1 MSIPGPERR
10 KGEAR
15 STEDRADRIRREKT
29 LTRIQKRLAKQVE
42 ILKREALAPHER
54 VKSVSKPKSEDTG
67 RPSFAEALRL
77 LKRLNL
83 ETYKRFD
90 IVEPILE
97 LYPKP
102 QARKFAISHGIRVP
116 KVYGSWRKLE
126 DIPWEDL
133 PGRCVIKSSHG
144 GGGISVFPIERRG

>member
-29 LTRIQKRLAKQVE
+29 LTRIQKRLAKQVV
-42 ILKREALAPHER
+42 ILRREAIAPHER

-77 LKRLNL
+77 LKRLHL
-83 ETYKRFD
+83 ERYKRFA

-97 LYPKP
+97 LYPKT
-102 QARKFAISHGIRVP
+102 QARKFVISNGSIVP
-116 KVYGSWRKLE
+116 K
-126 DIPWEDL
+126 I
-133 PGRCVIKSSHG
+133 
-144 GGGISVFPIERRG
+144 